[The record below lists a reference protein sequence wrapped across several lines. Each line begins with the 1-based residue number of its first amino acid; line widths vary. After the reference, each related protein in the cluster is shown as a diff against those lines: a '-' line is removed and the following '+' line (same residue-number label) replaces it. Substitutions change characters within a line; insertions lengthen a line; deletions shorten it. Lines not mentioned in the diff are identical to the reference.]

1 MRLAKFG
8 ANDYLWRITW
18 YQQQSRAAHLHLRR
32 LTEARRLRAASREK
46 VRQKLEEAHR
56 RAADLRRRR
65 LTEAHRIAAASLEKV
80 RQKVDEA
87 QRRAAD
93 LRLRRLTQRLAALE
107 PLR

>member
-32 LTEARRLRAASREK
+32 LTEARRLGAGSLEK
-46 VRQKLEEAHR
+46 VRHKVEEAHR

-65 LTEAHRIAAASLEKV
+65 LAEAHRLVAASLEKV
-80 RQKVDEA
+80 RQKAEKA

-93 LRLRRLTQRLAALE
+93 LRRRGPETLPLTCR
-107 PLR
+107 